1 VGVGVDAECLEEGED
16 NEDNGPFSSARV
28 VRRLVKLTSVPE
40 GEGEV
45 DECLF
50 TEGFSGTVVLLDE
63 VVDLAHGRRD
73 ESVR

>member
-1 VGVGVDAECLEEGED
+1 
-16 NEDNGPFSSARV
+16 
-28 VRRLVKLTSVPE
+28 VKLTSVPE

-45 DECLF
+45 YECLF
-50 TEGFSGTVVLLDE
+50 TERFSGTVVLLDE